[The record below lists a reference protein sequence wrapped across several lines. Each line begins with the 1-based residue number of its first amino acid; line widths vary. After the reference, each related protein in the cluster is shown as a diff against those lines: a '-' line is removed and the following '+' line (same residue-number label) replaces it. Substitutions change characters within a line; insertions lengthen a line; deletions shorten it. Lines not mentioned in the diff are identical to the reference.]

1 MTSKTKY
8 FFEVTVCA
16 SNINTQLSYSTDF
29 IKGLIKIHIVAES
42 EKSAVNYAE
51 HLAFKNGL
59 KNIHNVEVVKK
70 NIHAFIEEEQ
80 INLEDLTI
88 FDS

>member
-29 IKGLIKIHIVAES
+29 IKGLIKIHVVAEN

-51 HLAFKNGL
+51 HLAFKHGVRHIL
-59 KNIHNVEVVKK
+59 KTEITKK